1 MHVYLMELHIL
12 SGESTVTVVAFNYLL
27 LKIEIC
33 YRQLFSR
40 EVIYIII
47 NLILYISLPRIEVL
61 FTVTVQIYYFDYL

>member
-12 SGESTVTVVAFNYLL
+12 SGESTVTVVVFNYLL
-27 LKIEIC
+27 LKREIC
-33 YRQLFSR
+33 KRQLFSR

-47 NLILYISLPRIEVL
+47 NLILYISLPRIEVH

>member
-12 SGESTVTVVAFNYLL
+12 SGESTVMVVAFNYLL

-33 YRQLFSR
+33 YRHLFSR

-47 NLILYISLPRIEVL
+47 NLILYISLPRIEFL

>member
-47 NLILYISLPRIEVL
+47 NLILYISLPRIEVI
-61 FTVTVQIYYFDYL
+61 FTVTVHVYYFDNL

>member
-33 YRQLFSR
+33 KRQLFSR

>member
-1 MHVYLMELHIL
+1 
-12 SGESTVTVVAFNYLL
+12 VAFNFLL

-33 YRQLFSR
+33 YRHLFSR

-47 NLILYISLPRIEVL
+47 NLILYISLPRIEFL

>member
-33 YRQLFSR
+33 YRQLFTR
-40 EVIYIII
+40 EVIYIIL

-61 FTVTVQIYYFDYL
+61 FKVTVQIYYFDYL